1 MSPDEAT
8 IEPDNT
14 TFHTKNRDNN
24 SRQMDKG
31 QKEYINIILC

>member
-14 TFHTKNRDNN
+14 TFHTKGRDSN
-24 SRQMDKG
+24 SRQMDRG
-31 QKEYINIILC
+31 QKEYNIISC